1 MTSQRRP
8 SPLVRRVPALGTLA
22 RSLGILAVLSAAGM
36 AAIGAPVEAQVPT
49 LPPITLPPP
58 DPSAPSTTTSTL
70 LPPLVPTENLLPAP
84 DSSTPP
90 PSILP
95 LPTTAPSRRTTDY
108 KPPPVPPSTPRAAST
123 PARSARGKA
132 APPTATSA
140 DHVEGAEL
148 GEVDNGY
155 GDLPFDAE
163 AARVPA
169 GDDTM
174 ELGIEASARNQVGT
188 MASFAAG
195 LIALVLFGVALW
207 FRSEARRLPDP
218 FSPL

>member
-8 SPLVRRVPALGTLA
+8 STLVHHVPALSTLG
-22 RSLGILAVLSAAGM
+22 RCLGILAVLAAAGI
-36 AAIGAPVEAQVPT
+36 AAIGAPVQAQLPT

-70 LPPLVPTENLLPAP
+70 LPPLLPAEDLLPAP

-90 PSILP
+90 PNILP
-95 LPTTAPSRRTTDY
+95 LPTTAPERRTTVY
-108 KPPPVPPSTPRAAST
+108 KPPPVPPSTPRAASA
-123 PARSARGKA
+123 PARAARGKVA
-132 APPTATSA
+132 APSA
-140 DHVEGAEL
+140 APADQVEGAEL
-148 GEVDNGY
+148 GEVDTGY
-155 GDLPFDAE
+155 GDLPFVAE
-163 AARVPA
+163 AAQVPV

-207 FRSEARRLPDP
+207 LRSETRRSPDP
-218 FSPL
+218 LSPL